1 MKYLLYFILFVVLIA
16 YGFFYAKEHRL
27 IRLPTPTYVAC
38 GCGGCC
44 AGEEPKQQCLYR
56 FNGDLLEEI
65 IEKDKALFGS
75 PKCEYLNCTRG
86 IEYKYCD

>member
-1 MKYLLYFILFVVLIA
+1 MKYLLYFILLIVLIA

-27 IRLPTPTYVAC
+27 IKLPSPTFVAC

-44 AGEEPKQQCLYR
+44 QGSTPVQQCLYR
-56 FNGDLLEEI
+56 FNGESLEDVIAE
-65 IEKDKALFGS
+65 EEAMKAD
-75 PKCEYLNCTRG
+75 EYCSNECSEG